1 MREIKI
7 EIPAN
12 GDRFGT
18 FEGASEAGI
27 ALSPL
32 GLVVSEHVDKIGFFE
47 PGVEVLDKEILPDR
61 VRFTLRMGNDGG
73 KSVEEIVRGYKIG
86 CFKIAREYKLITP
99 ADPRPIFGEFFS
111 ATVKPNEPRKSS
123 CRNANSPRLREML
136 SPLNCRF

>member
-1 MREIKI
+1 MREVEI

-47 PGVEVLDKEILPDR
+47 PGVEVRDKEILPDR
-61 VRFTLRMGNDGG
+61 IRFTLRMGNDGG

-99 ADPRPIFGEFFS
+99 ADPRPIFGEGFS
-111 ATVKPNEPRKSS
+111 VAATTNELKTGSSAVKAP
-123 CRNANSPRLREML
+123 PRL
-136 SPLNCRF
+136 CVG

>member
-1 MREIKI
+1 MREVEI

-32 GLVVSEHVDKIGFFE
+32 GLVASEHVDKIGFFE
-47 PGVEVLDKEILPDR
+47 PGVEVRDKEILPDR
-61 VRFTLRMGNDGG
+61 IRFTLRMGNDGG

-99 ADPRPIFGEFFS
+99 ADPRPIFGEGFS
-111 ATVKPNEPRKSS
+111 ATVKPNELK
-123 CRNANSPRLREML
+123 NG
-136 SPLNCRF
+136 

>member
-1 MREIKI
+1 MSGAVRELEI

-12 GDRFGT
+12 GSRFGSD
-18 FEGASEAGI
+18 EGASEAGI

-61 VRFTLRMGNDGG
+61 IRFTLRIGDDVG

-99 ADPRPIFGEFFS
+99 ADPRPIFGEGFT
-111 ATVKPNEPRKSS
+111 ATVKSNG
-123 CRNANSPRLREML
+123 
-136 SPLNCRF
+136 

>member
-1 MREIKI
+1 MREVEI

-12 GDRFGT
+12 GSRFGSD
-18 FEGASEAGI
+18 EGAPETGI

-47 PGVEVLDKEILPDR
+47 PGVEVLDKEVLPDR
-61 VRFTLRMGNDGG
+61 IRFALRIGDDAG

-99 ADPRPIFGEFFS
+99 ADPQPIFGEGF
-111 ATVKPNEPRKSS
+111 A
-123 CRNANSPRLREML
+123 CRARDVRDGTIGV
-136 SPLNCRF
+136 

>member
-1 MREIKI
+1 MREIEV

-12 GDRFGT
+12 GNRFGSD
-18 FEGASEAGI
+18 EGASGAGI

-47 PGVEVLDKEILPDR
+47 LGVEVLDKEILPDR
-61 VRFTLRMGNDGG
+61 IRFTLRMENDGG

-99 ADPRPIFGEFFS
+99 ADPQPIFGEGFS
-111 ATVKPNEPRKSS
+111 ATEKR
-123 CRNANSPRLREML
+123 RSPRCATTIRG
-136 SPLNCRF
+136 PVTP